1 MNIIII
7 ITIIIMVTVMIAMT
21 HIEAARLGEL
31 VIVGGGV
38 EAGSVLVALVSL
50 NMKDEGRTYQFS
62 ERR

>member
-1 MNIIII
+1 
-7 ITIIIMVTVMIAMT
+7 MVIVT

-50 NMKDEGRTYQFS
+50 NMNEGRTYYTRS
-62 ERR
+62 RSRDDVGK

>member
-1 MNIIII
+1 
-7 ITIIIMVTVMIAMT
+7 MT